1 MPYFGLLLF
10 YDRVIA
16 LHDSKINVFQCPT
29 TGFLPFYRTVLRVLA
44 TWDNCFNALFR
55 AFFFSTRREMEDH
68 MISVSLFQCPIS
80 GFLLFYQLEAMSGIK
95 QPVSFNALPRAFFF
109 STLWND
115 VVQFIN
121 SDCFNALPRAFFFS
135 TFLKPF
141 QSYQFQRFQCP
152 TSGFLLFYTFP
163 KYAN

>member
-80 GFLLFYQLEAMSGIK
+80 GFLLFYVSQTLPVL
-95 QPVSFNALPRAFFF
+95 PVSKVSMPYLGL
-109 STLWND
+109 S
-115 VVQFIN
+115 
-121 SDCFNALPRAFFFS
+121 S
-135 TFLKPF
+135 FLRYVSASLEFTGFANPF
-141 QSYQFQRFQCP
+141 LRVII
-152 TSGFLLFYTFP
+152 
-163 KYAN
+163 

>member
-109 STLWND
+109 STPGNKK
-115 VVQFIN
+115 QFNHQCSVSMPYLGLSSFLHMYELLKSELN
-121 SDCFNALPRAFFFS
+121 SCFNALPRAFFFS
-135 TFLKPF
+135 TLCLCIP
-141 QSYQFQRFQCP
+141 
-152 TSGFLLFYTFP
+152 
-163 KYAN
+163 

>member
-109 STLWND
+109 ST
-115 VVQFIN
+115 
-121 SDCFNALPRAFFFS
+121 
-135 TFLKPF
+135 FLKPF

-152 TSGFLLFYTFP
+152 TSGFLLFYAMSLHPLNLLALQIHFCV
-163 KYAN
+163 